1 MMNLQGELGNS
12 NEKISDERPFINI
25 SKFINLLCIDNNLGV
40 LLIMVNIDGWW
51 MSRCVHVSVIKL
63 NINLN
68 ETEAEWMEELILIVI
83 WNGE

>member
-40 LLIMVNIDGWW
+40 LLIMVNIDG
-51 MSRCVHVSVIKL
+51 
-63 NINLN
+63 
-68 ETEAEWMEELILIVI
+68 
-83 WNGE
+83 